1 MPQVSDQTYLLT
13 RQYPDALNLEARIAF
28 HARFSTNAYG
38 YYSWIFDHL
47 DLPPHSRVL
56 ELGCGTGRLWL
67 DNKDRIPEGWNVTLS
82 DFSPGMLQEAQQN
95 LRHSQRPFAFAVIDA
110 QAIPY
115 EDESF
120 DGVIANH
127 MLYHVPDRPQ
137 AFAEIRR
144 VLRPSGKLFAA
155 TNGQAHLRELSSFVP
170 EQSSDFSH
178 RLVFDLENGRD
189 QLAPWFSTIVL
200 HRYDDALIITEA
212 EPLLA
217 YFLST
222 RIASALDDEAR
233 ADLARR
239 VEQELAAHGAIHV
252 TKDIGLFEAWKDAC
266 GEPTAPA

>member
-1 MPQVSDQTYLLT
+1 MPRMSDQTYLLT
-13 RQYPDALNLEARIAF
+13 KQYQNASNLEARIAL
-28 HARFSTNAYG
+28 HARFSTNTYD
-38 YYSWIFDHL
+38 YYFWIFDHL

-67 DNKDRIPEGWNVTLS
+67 ENKDRIPEGWDVTLS

-95 LRHSQRPFAFAVIDA
+95 LRHSWRPLAFAVIDA

-120 DGVIANH
+120 DGVIANQ

-137 AFAEIRR
+137 ALAEIRR
-144 VLRPSGKLFAA
+144 VLRPGGRLYAS
-155 TNGQAHLRELSSFVP
+155 TNGRAHLRELSSFVP

-178 RLVFDLENGRD
+178 GLVFDLENGRD
-189 QLAPWFSTIVL
+189 QLAPWFSTIIL
-200 HRYDDALIITEA
+200 HRYDDALVITEA
-212 EPLLA
+212 EPLIA

-222 RIASALDDEAR
+222 RIASALDGHTQAE
-233 ADLARR
+233 LARR

-252 TKDIGLFEAWKDAC
+252 TKDMGLFEAW
-266 GEPTAPA
+266 